1 MGLPV
6 RRWIS
11 AVTSATVWRWSH
23 GTMTWAP
30 PGAATFSRTFPM
42 SSVEWNSGSAATLAL
57 PGEALEYS
65 SKLRV
70 VLCSVRAV
78 QRPP

>member
-1 MGLPV
+1 MARTESPKMGLPV

-23 GTMTWAP
+23 GTMACTP

-42 SSVEWNSGSAATLAL
+42 SSVEWNSGSAAGTLAPL
-57 PGEALEYS
+57 DETLE
-65 SKLRV
+65 
-70 VLCSVRAV
+70 
-78 QRPP
+78 